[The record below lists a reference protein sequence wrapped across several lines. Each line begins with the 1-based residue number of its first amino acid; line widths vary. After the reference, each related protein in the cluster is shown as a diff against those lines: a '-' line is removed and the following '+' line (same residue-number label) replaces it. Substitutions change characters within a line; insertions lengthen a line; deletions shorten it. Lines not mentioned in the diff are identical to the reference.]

1 MLTSLIFLS
10 GGLFLGW
17 SHGANNTANVFGTAV
32 GTKMIKFRTAAIICS
47 IFIILGSVI
56 SGAGAAGIL
65 NKLGSVNEIGGAF
78 TVTLS
83 AAIALLIMTR
93 FKLPAST
100 TQSVVG
106 AIIGWNF
113 FAGAKTDYTALTKI
127 LATWLV
133 SPLMAAAFSA
143 ILFLIARKWIERSHM
158 HLITLDARIRRGLI
172 LVGAFG
178 AYSLGANNIANV
190 MGVFI
195 KSSPFRS
202 IHIGDIFTF
211 SSTQIL
217 FFIGGIAIAV
227 GVFTY
232 SYKVIQTVGSELYQ
246 LSPVA
251 ALIVVFSNARVLF
264 IFASENLKGLLESIG
279 LPSLP
284 LVPIS
289 SSQGVIGAIMGI
301 ALTKSLRNVNYG
313 ILGKIGLG
321 WICAPLMAG
330 LISYFLLFFMQNVF
344 MLKVYS

>member
-1 MLTSLIFLS
+1 MLISLIFLS
-10 GGLFLGW
+10 SGLFLGW

-32 GTKMIKFRTAAIICS
+32 GTKMIKFRTAAVICS
-47 IFIILGSVI
+47 IFIVLGSVI

-65 NKLGSVNEIGGAF
+65 NKLGTVNELGGAF

-83 AAIALLIMTR
+83 AAIALLIMTK

-127 LATWLV
+127 LGTWLV
-133 SPLMAAAFSA
+133 SPLMTAAFSA
-143 ILFLIARKWIERSHM
+143 TLFLITKKWIEKSHV
-158 HLITLDARIRRGLI
+158 HLITLDARVRRGLI
-172 LVGAFG
+172 IVGAFG

-202 IHIGDIFTF
+202 ITIGNILHF
-211 SSTQIL
+211 SSTQVL

-232 SYKVIQTVGSELYQ
+232 SRKVMQTVGSELYQ
-246 LSPVA
+246 LSPIA
-251 ALIVVFSNARVLF
+251 ALIVVFSNALVLF
-264 IFASENLKGLLESIG
+264 LFASAKLKGFLISVG

-289 SSQGVIGAIMGI
+289 SSQAVIGAIMGI
-301 ALTKSLRNVNYG
+301 AITKSLRNVNFG
-313 ILGKIGLG
+313 VLGKIAIG
-321 WICAPLMAG
+321 WVCAPLMAG

>member
-10 GGLFLGW
+10 SGLFLGW

-32 GTKMIKFRTAAIICS
+32 GTKMIKFKTAAVICS

-83 AAIALLIMTR
+83 AAIALLVMTK

-113 FAGAKTDYTALTKI
+113 FAGAKTDYTALSKI

-133 SPLMAAAFSA
+133 SPLMSAAFSA
-143 ILFLIARKWIERSHM
+143 TLFIIVKRRIERSHT
-158 HLITLDARIRRGLI
+158 HLITLDARVRRGLI
-172 LVGAFG
+172 IVGAFG

-195 KSSPFRS
+195 KSSPFHSVS
-202 IHIGDIFTF
+202 IGKLFTL
-211 SSTQIL
+211 SSTHIL
-217 FFIGGIAIAV
+217 FFIGGVAIAV

-232 SYKVIQTVGSELYQ
+232 SYKVIQTVGKELYQ

-251 ALIVVFSNARVLF
+251 ALIVVFSNALVLF
-264 IFASENLKGLLESIG
+264 LFASEKLKAFLESIG

-289 SSQGVIGAIMGI
+289 SSQAVIGAIMGI
-301 ALTKSLRNVNYG
+301 ALTKSLRNVNFG
-313 ILGKIGLG
+313 VLGKIALG
-321 WICAPLMAG
+321 WICAPLLAG